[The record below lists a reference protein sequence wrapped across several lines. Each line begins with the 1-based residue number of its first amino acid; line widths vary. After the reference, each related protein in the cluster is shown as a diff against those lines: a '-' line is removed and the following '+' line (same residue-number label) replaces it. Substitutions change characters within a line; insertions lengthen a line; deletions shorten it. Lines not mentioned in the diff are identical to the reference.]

1 MNSQQRLYDCNRYFS
16 RALETNLFDKNPTW
30 EVIVKMKTKFIAE
43 MYVDI
48 HKKVTITFIHIY
60 DRFRDITRSLS

>member
-1 MNSQQRLYDCNRYFS
+1 MNSQQRLYDSKRYFS
-16 RALETNLFDKNPTW
+16 RALKTNLFDKNRGSCKI
-30 EVIVKMKTKFIAE
+30 ENNIHCSAH

-48 HKKVTITFIHIY
+48 HKKITISFIHIY